1 MVTLNL
7 TKVNPMAIKA
17 IDDWLLE
24 EIKKQAAYYGLTV
37 EQYTQVAS
45 NAAAWQELIEQEE
58 RDE

>member
-1 MVTLNL
+1 MT
-7 TKVNPMAIKA
+7 IKA

-45 NAAAWQELIEQEE
+45 NTAAWQALIEQEE
-58 RDE
+58 HDE